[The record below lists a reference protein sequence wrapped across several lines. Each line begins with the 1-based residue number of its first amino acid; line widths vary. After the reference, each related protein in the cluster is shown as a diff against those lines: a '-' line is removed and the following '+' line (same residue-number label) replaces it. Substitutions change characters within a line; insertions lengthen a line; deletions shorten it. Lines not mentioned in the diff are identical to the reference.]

1 MRPPSVRFPIWRLM
15 AVIAIVAC
23 STGAV
28 LAFSAEPN
36 SAGNVLTGW
45 GALYGVPAMLI
56 LARGIPLG
64 RAARIVGRIVA
75 FGLPVAG
82 LIGMLCFAMS
92 GYVGLFGGFMLA
104 ALVIGWGALLTAAL
118 TGGKAASPES

>member
-1 MRPPSVRFPIWRLM
+1 MRLPRVQYSIWRLM
-15 AVIAIVAC
+15 AVVGIAAC

-28 LAFSAEPN
+28 RAFSAEPN
-36 SAGNVLTGW
+36 TAANVLTGW
-45 GALYGVPAMLI
+45 AALYGIPAMLI
-56 LARGIPLG
+56 LARGIPLA

-75 FGLPVAG
+75 YGLPVAV
-82 LIGMLCFAMS
+82 LYGMLCFAMS

-118 TGGKAASPES
+118 TGERSVSPE